1 MKLSSRIERYLE
13 WLEREQIP
21 DTAMVTLQSLKE
33 YLEDQLMKAG
43 RKAFPFS
50 EKQVQA
56 LYRAAHF
63 ETKTLV
69 ELGIRAVY
77 QPRYLYHPVRY
88 LIKGQ
93 PGLWG
98 FAKVQKVLEAARR

>member
-13 WLEREQIP
+13 WLEREKIP
-21 DTAMVTLQSLKE
+21 DTAMVALQSLKE
-33 YLEDQLMKAG
+33 YLDDQLKKAG
-43 RKAFPFS
+43 RKEFPYS
-50 EKQVQA
+50 EKQVRA
-56 LYRAAHF
+56 LYRAARF
-63 ETKTLV
+63 ETKTLT

-98 FAKVQKVLEAARR
+98 FTKVQSMLEKARQ